1 MVDDRSIQYSNKELR
16 DDVVH
21 IAWPVLTEVLLGT
34 LFGMIDMMMLGRIS
48 NTAVAAASVATVGMT
63 NQPLFV
69 GLSFIQALNIG
80 GTALIARYYGAGE
93 HHKINHVMK
102 HVLLLALFC
111 FAIPLSIL
119 GIIFS
124 GDILRFMGAE
134 PYTVTLGQPYFRI
147 IMVGFI
153 FQSITFAISA
163 ALRGIGETK
172 IPMRYNIIA
181 NTLNVG
187 LNAILIYGLLGFPA
201 LGIVGASV
209 ATALSNIVAMCL
221 MVRYLFSGKS
231 ILHLKRHDKFT
242 FQRTTMKNLIRI
254 GFPSAGEQLIL
265 RAGMIT
271 FLKIVAGLGTSV
283 FAAQQIAMNIVS
295 LSFTP
300 GQALG
305 IAASSL
311 VGRSLGA
318 RLPHKAKLYA
328 RTTSYYGAFFACLM
342 GLIFFFG
349 GQFIA
354 QFYSKDPQIIQN
366 TATALM
372 IIALVQPFQ
381 NNQLILAGALRG
393 AGDTVWP
400 LVSSLVSMM
409 GIRLIFAYFFVNILG
424 WGLAG
429 AWYAVFIDQF
439 IRWLIIALRFRSNHW
454 QKVQL

>member
-80 GTALIARYYGAGE
+80 GTALIARYYGTGE

-295 LSFTP
+295 LCYLASLESF
-300 GQALG
+300 
-305 IAASSL
+305 
-311 VGRSLGA
+311 VG
-318 RLPHKAKLYA
+318 
-328 RTTSYYGAFFACLM
+328 
-342 GLIFFFG
+342 
-349 GQFIA
+349 
-354 QFYSKDPQIIQN
+354 
-366 TATALM
+366 
-372 IIALVQPFQ
+372 
-381 NNQLILAGALRG
+381 
-393 AGDTVWP
+393 
-400 LVSSLVSMM
+400 
-409 GIRLIFAYFFVNILG
+409 
-424 WGLAG
+424 
-429 AWYAVFIDQF
+429 
-439 IRWLIIALRFRSNHW
+439 
-454 QKVQL
+454 